1 VETNV
6 TKTAFRYLTPLFFGC
21 ALALS
26 ACGGTG
32 GDQVNAAAPDSQT
45 EQVEVASVSQDSAKT
60 TPLADLLPTG
70 ESSALQHGAL
80 KINGTTYDNTVY
92 GHSCGR
98 GWVGVYDLNRS
109 YTKLATT
116 VGVDDNSPEGDT
128 VNVTVK
134 ADGATVANVSTQ
146 LGQPAPLEVGLTDV
160 LRLRIEVTGGS
171 LCDEGTGFGTAIGLG
186 DAQLTAAA

>member
-1 VETNV
+1 M
-6 TKTAFRYLTPLFFGC
+6 TKTAFRYLTPFFLGC
-21 ALALS
+21 ALVLA

-32 GDQVNAAAPDSQT
+32 GDQVDSASPAPQA
-45 EQVEVASVSQDSAKT
+45 EKVEVASVSQDSANT
-60 TPLADLLPTG
+60 TPLADLVPTG

-80 KINGTTYDNTVY
+80 KINGTTYDDTVY

-98 GWVGVYDLNRS
+98 GWVGVYDLNRG

-128 VNVTVK
+128 VDVTVK
-134 ADGATVANVSTQ
+134 ADGATVANVSAQ

-160 LRLRIEVTGGS
+160 LRLRVEVNGGS
-171 LCDEGTGFGTAIGLG
+171 LCDEGTGFGTTIGLG
-186 DAQLTAAA
+186 DAQLTPAA